1 MSMTSSTLVLICTKS
16 FQILT
21 SSIQFVNITS
31 IKDDDD
37 SVIRL
42 GSVISCCSP
51 YISEISQSKSVL
63 ESKWVKAILQFK
75 SPIRSYS
82 TSRESNFPIRV

>member
-1 MSMTSSTLVLICTKS
+1 MIKMKENLDLYSILVMSMTSSTLVLICTKS

-37 SVIRL
+37 SVIRV

-51 YISEISQSKSVL
+51 YIEISQSKCVL
-63 ESKWVKAILQFK
+63 EPTWAEAILQFK
-75 SPIRSYS
+75 TPIR
-82 TSRESNFPIRV
+82 

>member
-37 SVIRL
+37 SVIRR
-42 GSVISCCSP
+42 CSP
-51 YISEISQSKSVL
+51 YISEISQSKRVL

-82 TSRESNFPIRV
+82 TSRV

>member
-1 MSMTSSTLVLICTKS
+1 MIKMKENLDLYSVLVMSMTSSTLVLICTKS

-37 SVIRL
+37 LVI
-42 GSVISCCSP
+42 
-51 YISEISQSKSVL
+51 
-63 ESKWVKAILQFK
+63 
-75 SPIRSYS
+75 
-82 TSRESNFPIRV
+82 